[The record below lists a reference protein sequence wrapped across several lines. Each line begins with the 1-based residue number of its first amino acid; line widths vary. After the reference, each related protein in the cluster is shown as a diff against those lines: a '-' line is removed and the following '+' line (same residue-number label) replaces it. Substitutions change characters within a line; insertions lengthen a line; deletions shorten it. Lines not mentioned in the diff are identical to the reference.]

1 MHVSHSNHTVYLR
14 WHATLSRHSKRWRSH
29 IHSACEMFAS
39 RSRSIRIIC
48 SFVTLLLKLANHT
61 KAPWRINTAFC
72 HVILPY
78 TRTARASVR
87 ENCLRFR
94 RDVSI
99 SLLLAI
105 YFFSND
111 CEKLLDR
118 TKWITCACILRMH
131 QLSNYRES
139 LTARFKQILI
149 RFNNKF
155 RIVTTK
161 RVIITRRLGERTFH
175 TRWH

>member
-1 MHVSHSNHTVYLR
+1 MVSKQFIDTEPSPFKTCMYLILIILSISDDTR
-14 WHATLSRHSKRWRSH
+14 LSRGTQKRWRSH

-48 SFVTLLLKLANHT
+48 SFVTLLLKLSNHT

-72 HVILPY
+72 HVTLPY

-94 RDVSI
+94 RDVSV

-118 TKWITCACILRMH
+118 TKCQLLVHTSCECI
-131 QLSNYRES
+131 NYR
-139 LTARFKQILI
+139 
-149 RFNNKF
+149 
-155 RIVTTK
+155 
-161 RVIITRRLGERTFH
+161 ITERRLLPASNKS
-175 TRWH
+175 